1 MVTRNLLT
9 ASILAIAMFLTA
21 SAKAEEPTTGEL
33 LAGSKT
39 PAPAPAVPAVHHAPR
54 MTAQV
59 GEDLTIGASID
70 RADEIKRTLLVYQGP
85 EGKGEIEFQRS
96 SGELPYVATIP
107 GAAVRGP
114 MLSYAIELETTDGG
128 RVAAFASRA
137 NPHPVTVLDAANDVR
152 EATALARL
160 GGRRSVIQAG
170 GEYVDFGRSSG
181 QVFVP
186 GLGIENRS
194 VRDAYY
200 RFEGS
205 YTYRLLG
212 VVSEFGIRAGVVR
225 GRSLVKDEPD
235 PTKYDVGLN
244 YGAPRLRLRLSD
256 WFHVEGELLISV
268 TEVGFS
274 TGGGGAVLLGDPYGT
289 KLVFGGE
296 GISVFGGRGY
306 TRLDI
311 VASKR
316 LALAPTIEV
325 STMPHADVAGVRL
338 LGDVNIDVGAGF
350 KVNLRGGYQARSFER
365 GGPTAGGGLAYAF

>member
-1 MVTRNLLT
+1 MVTRNLLG
-9 ASILAIAMFLTA
+9 ASILAAAVFVTS
-21 SAKAEEPTTGEL
+21 SAKAEEPASE
-33 LAGSKT
+33 KT
-39 PAPAPAVPAVHHAPR
+39 VAPAVPAVHHAPR

-59 GEDLTIGASID
+59 GEDLTIGASVD
-70 RADEIKRTLLVYQGP
+70 RADEVKRTLLVYDGP
-85 EGKGEIEFQRS
+85 AGKGEIEFQRS

-181 QVFVP
+181 QVYVP
-186 GLGIENRS
+186 ATSSTQNRS
-194 VRDAYY
+194 VRDEYY

-235 PTKYDVGLN
+235 PSKYDVGLN
-244 YGAPRLRLRLSD
+244 YGAPRVRLRLGD

-274 TGGGGAVLLGDPYGT
+274 AGGGAAVLLGDPYGT

-316 LALAPTIEV
+316 LAIAPTVEV

-350 KVNLRGGYQARSFER
+350 KVNLRGGYQARMFER